1 MNASRSISA
10 LCFPRLSW
18 LHSYQPKW
26 ARADIVAGITLAA
39 YLLPAGLGDASLAN
53 LPPQAGL
60 YACLFSG
67 LVFWL
72 FCSSRHTAVTVTSAI
87 SLLVGA
93 SLGDIAGGDT
103 SRFSALAAGTAILT
117 ATVDGVLVMRHGA
130 DAFARAP
137 QWSIDPEPQLI
148 IDGGEEHDLSTVY
161 NEVTLLPDGRAV
173 VLRSLNVTPNGAAA
187 GPRAAPG
194 KW

>member
-1 MNASRSISA
+1 MSVRPC
-10 LCFPRLSW
+10 LVYL
-18 LHSYQPKW
+18 L
-26 ARADIVAGITLAA
+26 LAA
-39 YLLPAGLGDASLAN
+39 CGGSADSVGMRDAAGPLLPD
-53 LPPQAGL
+53 
-60 YACLFSG
+60 
-67 LVFWL
+67 
-72 FCSSRHTAVTVTSAI
+72 
-87 SLLVGA
+87 
-93 SLGDIAGGDT
+93 
-103 SRFSALAAGTAILT
+103 T